1 METDTNAQAVVEVP
15 PASHAGSPG
24 LTDVSTPM
32 VLLTWITFLILVL
45 LLSRLAWRPIL
56 NALDLREKSI
66 RRALDEAEKAR
77 ADAAA
82 TELRNRE
89 SLQAAADE
97 ARRMIEEARRL
108 AQSGARQIQTQADQ
122 QAQRLLADAHR
133 DIEAAVAEA
142 RLALRRETSA
152 LALELAGKV
161 LERNV
166 DSAANR
172 ELVKSLAQ
180 ELDRL

>member
-97 ARRMIEEARRL
+97 ARRMIEEAL
-108 AQSGARQIQTQADQ
+108 
-122 QAQRLLADAHR
+122 RLLADAHR